1 MEIER
6 KFRVR
11 ELPSLEKKEKLEIEQ
26 AYLSRKP
33 VIRIRK
39 QDENYILTVKVKKE
53 ERGVL
58 VNREEE
64 FSLTKEEYEKLL
76 TKAEGFVVKKTRY
89 ILPFLEGKIELDVFH
104 GRLEGLIFAEIE
116 FSGLEEAKAFSPP
129 SWLGEDVSEDR
140 RFRNTELS
148 LIEEYKEE
156 DYL

>member
-26 AYLSRKP
+26 AYLSKKP

-53 ERGVL
+53 EKGVL
-58 VNREEE
+58 VNLEEE
-64 FSLTKEEYEKLL
+64 FPLTKEEYEKLL

-89 ILPFLEGKIELDVFH
+89 ILPFLEGKIELDVFRE
-104 GRLEGLIFAEIE
+104 RLAGLVFAEIE
-116 FSGLEEAKAFSPP
+116 FSGLEEAKAFTPP

-148 LIEEYKEE
+148 MIEEYKEE